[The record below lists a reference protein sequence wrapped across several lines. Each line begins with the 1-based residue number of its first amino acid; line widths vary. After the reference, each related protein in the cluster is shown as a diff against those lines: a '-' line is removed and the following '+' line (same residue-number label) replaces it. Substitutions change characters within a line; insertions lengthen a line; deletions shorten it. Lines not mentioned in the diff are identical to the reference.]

1 MAGGTFKGLRPM
13 FAQISRDV
21 RFATEG
27 LEDQVRQI
35 IEEESE
41 WMAERMRHY
50 ISVRATLKV
59 KAGDWTD
66 PRDGRIVTGKM
77 HDSVK
82 VEVAG
87 GQTQITTRV
96 GWVDKDP
103 HYALFQEH
111 GFMHYNSKGDDFI
124 EGMNSMVDAYMEMR
138 ARIEERFRDIGLRGT
153 SF

>member
-1 MAGGTFKGLRPM
+1 MAGGTFKGLRPL

-50 ISVRATLKV
+50 ISVRATPKV
-59 KAGDWTD
+59 KAGTWTD

-96 GWVDKDP
+96 GWVRSE
-103 HYALFQEH
+103 EH
-111 GFMHYNSKGDDFI
+111 TS
-124 EGMNSMVDAYMEMR
+124 ELQS
-138 ARIEERFRDIGLRGT
+138 RGKL
-153 SF
+153 

>member
-50 ISVRATLKV
+50 ISVRATPKV
-59 KAGDWTD
+59 KAGTWTAA
-66 PRDGRIVTGKM
+66 RDGRSVNGKR
-77 HDSVK
+77 HDSVNG
-82 VEVAG
+82 EVAG
-87 GQTQITTRV
+87 GQIQSTNRGEWDGIDTQ
-96 GWVDKDP
+96 
-103 HYALFQEH
+103 
-111 GFMHYNSKGDDFI
+111 S
-124 EGMNSMVDAYMEMR
+124 
-138 ARIEERFRDIGLRGT
+138 
-153 SF
+153 

>member
-50 ISVRATLKV
+50 ISVRATPKV
-59 KAGDWTD
+59 KAGTWTA
-66 PRDGRIVTGKM
+66 PREGRIVTGKM

-96 GWVDKDP
+96 GWVDKNP
-103 HYALFQEH
+103 HYALFQDH
-111 GFMHYNSKGDDFI
+111 GFTHVNSNEFI

-138 ARIEERFRDIGLRGT
+138 ARIEERLRDLGLRGT